1 MKTWIQLE
9 SQPVMTN
16 ETDQSMPCPVWGW
29 EYSVPYED
37 HNGYRKVYSPRAGG
51 PFRVPINLINDHLL
65 SLNPKEQ
72 ALLSYRIYQ
81 HNWRSGLLQ
90 PRYPQP
96 RSPDMIR
103 EDSRHDARF
112 LLVAGNMDENGLLAP
127 PRAEDRLL
135 SYVREFLWQ
144 QDHEQPNPDFL
155 QAAVA
160 AGTTVSDFEEFR
172 TAIKVRNWTLQADA
186 NLTPGYTF
194 LNLEARLWVERQERK
209 QGTGRQG
216 FVAMWFD
223 EDLLSSAYEQ
233 GFKVAIAN
241 AGYEPYLVRNDK
253 YHSDRIDNRIVAAIR
268 RSRFVVA
275 DFTSGTGT
283 DEHGNKVR
291 IARGGVYF
299 EAGFAEGLGIPVIY
313 TCHKDSI
320 EYLHFD
326 TRQIHHLVWETPED
340 LANLLQDR
348 IEGQLGQGPIPV
360 KRQGAIAQA

>member
-1 MKTWIQLE
+1 M
-9 SQPVMTN
+9 
-16 ETDQSMPCPVWGW
+16 
-29 EYSVPYED
+29 PYED

-51 PFRVPINLINDHLL
+51 PFRVPINLINDRSL

-96 RSPDMIR
+96 RSLDVIR
-103 EDSRHDARF
+103 EGSRHDARF
-112 LLVAGNMDENGLLAP
+112 LLVTGNMDENGLVAP

-144 QDHEQPNPDFL
+144 QDHEQPNLDFL
-155 QAAVA
+155 HAAMA
-160 AGTTVSDFEEFR
+160 AGTTVSDFEEFKA
-172 TAIKVRNWTLQADA
+172 AIKKRGWLLQADA
-186 NLTPGYTF
+186 SLSPGYTF
-194 LNLEARLWVERQERK
+194 LNLEARLWVETQERE

-233 GFKVAIAN
+233 GFKIAIMN
-241 AGYEPYLVRNDK
+241 ARYEPYLVRNDK
-253 YHSDRIDNRIVAAIR
+253 YHSDRIDNRIMAAIR

-275 DFTSGTGT
+275 DFTCGLGT
-283 DEHGNKVR
+283 DEHENEVR

-313 TCHKDSI
+313 TCHKNSI
-320 EYLHFD
+320 EHLHFD

-348 IEGQLGQGPIPV
+348 IEGQIGQGPILT
-360 KRQGAIAQA
+360 KRQEDIAQA